1 MSIDFDKLD
10 ETGIYAALVVEGHEY
25 DALNDCYLEL
35 FEILGKEA
43 MLKLFKFYR
52 GERIACPM
60 KLYRSDYIADLVDQ
74 TTDRRERAKIAR
86 AGGYTI
92 KFIEGI
98 ISKRRSEG
106 EKS

>member
-1 MSIDFDKLD
+1 MSIDYDKLD
-10 ETGIYAALVVEGHEY
+10 ETGIYAALGVEGHEY

-52 GERIACPM
+52 GDRINCPM

-98 ISKRRSEG
+98 LSKRRNEG
-106 EKS
+106 E